1 MLRASPSPTSRK
13 PHVGM
18 RAEVARKELTQVLA
32 VSDSMRAEAAMLLST
47 RPYEG
52 ITLLRQAI
60 AALEH
65 AEVDASD
72 VHLALGEALL
82 SVERWSEARR
92 HLELVGGAQAPWRA
106 GGSSAAQTLLAK
118 VDVSEQRCR
127 MARDAESIQRAWRAR
142 RHAAVATSAAVALQS
157 AARGASC
164 RRKLAGDRLA
174 QDESHR
180 RATQLQ
186 AAARGRSARLEVA
199 SLRRASDAEGPEARR
214 LLALLVELDELT
226 RSAKVWPRLRVDNG
240 RAWQLQRLC
249 ANLTVGV
256 AALANRALEA
266 AELPEADEV
275 RRVQRELRGFLFARD
290 TASSA
295 ITYHKVYA
303 WVDDAQLSLVTVEG
317 PTGRRLSATQQQH
330 SLEAIADVVITRLN
344 SYEFSVLVL
353 RRSSLKPSAIKV
365 RADSWASMHRW
376 VNGLL
381 YLSKLAKHGV
391 LEQLFAGNGLKP
403 SGGPLRAS
411 E

>member
-1 MLRASPSPTSRK
+1 
-13 PHVGM
+13 M
-18 RAEVARKELTQVLA
+18 RAEVARKELAQVMA
-32 VSDSMRAEAAMLLST
+32 ISDSMRAEAAMLLPT
-47 RPYEG
+47 NRPYEG
-52 ITLLRQAI
+52 IALLRQAI
-60 AALEH
+60 AALE
-65 AEVDASD
+65 ASEIDASD

-82 SVERWSEARR
+82 SVDRWSEARR
-92 HLELVGGAQAPWRA
+92 HLELIGGAQAPWRA
-106 GGSSAAQTLLAK
+106 GGSSTAQTQLAK
-118 VDVSEQRCR
+118 VDAAEQRCR
-127 MARDAESIQRAWRAR
+127 ETRGAESIQRVWRAH
-142 RHAAVATSAAVALQS
+142 RHTALVTSAAVKLQA

-164 RRKLAGDRLA
+164 RRALAGGRLA
-174 QDESHR
+174 QSEGNR

-186 AAARGRSARLEVA
+186 AAARGRSARLAVA
-199 SLRRASDAEGPEARR
+199 TLRRASDAEGPEARR
-214 LLALLVELDELT
+214 LLALLLELDELT
-226 RSAKVWPRLRVDNG
+226 QSAKVWPRLRVDNG

-256 AALANRALEA
+256 ASLANRALEA

-295 ITYHKVYA
+295 LTYYKVYA

-330 SLEAIADVVITRLN
+330 NFEAIADVVITKLN
-344 SYEFSVLVL
+344 SYEFVVQVL
-353 RRSSLKPSAIKV
+353 RKSSLKPSTIKF

-391 LEQLFAGNGLKP
+391 LEQLFAGNGLKRSGSP
-403 SGGPLRAS
+403 STPTPPAS
-411 E
+411 V